1 MLCQS
6 ADNFCVFVMQER
18 LQVTQYFKDR
28 SRLRYVSSSNV
39 KVKRKEKVG
48 GDKEGKSK
56 QTRVQTNQTHPGRS
70 RFMFSD
76 SAQGT
81 CVITCFVDI

>member
-1 MLCQS
+1 M
-6 ADNFCVFVMQER
+6 FVMQAR
-18 LQVTQYFKDR
+18 LQVTQDFKDR
-28 SRLRYVSSSNV
+28 SRLHYVSSSNV

-48 GDKEGKSK
+48 GDGEGKSK
-56 QTRVQTNQTHPGRS
+56 QTRVQTNQPHPGRS
-70 RFMFSD
+70 RFMFPD